1 MLWHG
6 SEKETAMTTTVVQFQ
21 VTGEEKIHCQGC
33 ESRIATALGRLPGV
47 EEVQASAE
55 TQRVEVT
62 LDPSAVSADEV
73 RAKLEQLGYQI
84 HKQ

>member
-1 MLWHG
+1 
-6 SEKETAMTTTVVQFQ
+6 
-21 VTGEEKIHCQGC
+21 
-33 ESRIATALGRLPGV
+33 LPGV

-62 LDPSAVSADEV
+62 IAPGQVSADEV
-73 RAKLEQLGYQI
+73 RARLEQLGYQV